1 MNDRDGAGAPSFAPR
16 SPIVARASRG
26 PVRDRASLG
35 PIFTDV
41 ERLFV
46 GPVVFD
52 ELPVPAVGLAAA
64 GGDDLQAL
72 RASLEAAGHLRRDA
86 DHVPLLDLDDLVVE
100 LDAARAGDDGVDLLL
115 DLVAVAACLISRLV
129 APSTHAELGGIEKLP
144 REAALDAVP
153 PGGLDVLEVLDRVV
167 GRHATN
173 LLVGVLR
180 QITNSRSRRLRRWE

>member
-1 MNDRDGAGAPSFAPR
+1 MSEENAEASRSAAPR
-16 SPIVARASRG
+16 ADGLGRRLGQRSG
-26 PVRDRASLG
+26 EFGEEG
-35 PIFTDV
+35 PISTDV

-72 RASLEAAGHLRRDA
+72 RAGLEAAGHLRRDA

-100 LDAARAGDDGVDLLL
+100 LDAARAGDDRVDLLL
-115 DLVAVAACLISRLV
+115 DLVAVAACLLSRLV
-129 APSTHAELGGIEKLP
+129 APATHAELGGIEKLP

-153 PGGLDVLEVLDRVV
+153 
-167 GRHATN
+167 
-173 LLVGVLR
+173 
-180 QITNSRSRRLRRWE
+180 